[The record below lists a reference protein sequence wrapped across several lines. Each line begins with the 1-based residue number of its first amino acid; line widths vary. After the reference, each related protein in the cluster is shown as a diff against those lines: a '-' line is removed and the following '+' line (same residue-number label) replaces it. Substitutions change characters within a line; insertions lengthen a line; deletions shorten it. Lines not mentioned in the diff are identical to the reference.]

1 MSSEE
6 DGKVDS
12 VHLSHKVDSSSVWPM
27 KCFHVIQEILSAE
40 EVYVTYLEN
49 IVKVSIMYAN
59 V

>member
-12 VHLSHKVDSSSVWPM
+12 FHLSHKVDSSSVRPM

-49 IVKVSIMYAN
+49 IVKVSIM
-59 V
+59 